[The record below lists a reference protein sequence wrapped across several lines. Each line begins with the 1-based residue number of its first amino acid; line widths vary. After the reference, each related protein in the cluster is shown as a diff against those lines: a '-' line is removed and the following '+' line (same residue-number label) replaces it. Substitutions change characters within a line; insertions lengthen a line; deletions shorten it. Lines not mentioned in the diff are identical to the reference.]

1 MTKEDSLTGSS
12 PGVGV
17 VTRKILQGRAVRLPV
32 INGRSPQDASNPD
45 LAPTKRE
52 STGAPDTDP
61 KEAAVES
68 APESERRDPVSGL
81 DTRIGLAE
89 PQTRQ
94 ANVRD
99 VTERE
104 RPEETKGFVQAP

>member
-1 MTKEDSLTGSS
+1 MTKEDSLTGSP

-32 INGRSPQDASNPD
+32 INGRSPQNASNPD
-45 LAPTKRE
+45 SAPTNPE

>member
-1 MTKEDSLTGSS
+1 MTKEDPLTGSS

-45 LAPTKRE
+45 SAPTKRE

-61 KEAAVES
+61 KEAVVES
-68 APESERRDPVSGL
+68 VPESERRDPVSGL

-89 PQTRQ
+89 PENGASQCPRRDGTR
-94 ANVRD
+94 A
-99 VTERE
+99 T
-104 RPEETKGFVQAP
+104 